1 MTVCLAGRVR
11 ARIDARGAEQVRIV
25 EFLNRRGARWH
36 ASEGESL
43 VADAVS
49 SEPRVAG
56 EIQAVDRA
64 AQILRLFGPERP
76 RLTAAEAAELLQLN
90 RTTTYRYCV
99 SLVAAGLLERGVE
112 SGTFVPGALLVQLG
126 AFAIGR
132 RQVVDLASTH
142 MRSLSVDTGLTSVLS
157 LWGSM
162 GPVVSRVEEE
172 SARSVVVTVRVG
184 TQLSLAS
191 AQAKIFLAHQNDRD
205 RAGRLL
211 AVLPDELRAEVGRE
225 IRELGAPD
233 DIAAGIDGLGIHAIA
248 APVFD
253 EYSVCASLAL
263 IGTNDMLPFDVDTE
277 IAARLRAAASA
288 LSWEMGSASP
298 AAD

>member
-1 MTVCLAGRVR
+1 LEPLM
-11 ARIDARGAEQVRIV
+11 
-25 EFLNRRGARWH
+25 
-36 ASEGESL
+36 
-43 VADAVS
+43 ADAGNG
-49 SEPRVAG
+49 EARVAG

-112 SGTFVPGALLVQLG
+112 PGTFTPGALLVQLG

-132 RQVVDLASTH
+132 RQVVDLASGH
-142 MRSLSVDTGLTSVLS
+142 MRSLSAATGLTSVLS

-162 GPVVSRVEEE
+162 GPIVSRVEEE
-172 SARSVVVTVRVG
+172 STRSVVVTVRVG

-191 AQAKIFLAHQNDRD
+191 AQAKIFLAHQSDRD
-205 RAGRLL
+205 RAERLL
-211 AVLPDELRAEVGRE
+211 AVLPDDLRAQVRRE
-225 IRELGAPD
+225 IRELSVTGEIAVGA
-233 DIAAGIDGLGIHAIA
+233 DGLGIHAVA

-263 IGTNDMLPFDVDTE
+263 IGTNDMLPLDVNTDT
-277 IAARLRAAASA
+277 ARRLRDAASA
-288 LSWEMGSASP
+288 LSREMGG
-298 AAD
+298 AAEHID

>member
-1 MTVCLAGRVR
+1 MTDL
-11 ARIDARGAEQVRIV
+11 E
-25 EFLNRRGARWH
+25 
-36 ASEGESL
+36 
-43 VADAVS
+43 S

-99 SLVAAGLLERGVE
+99 SLVAAGLLERGAE
-112 SGTFVPGALLVQLG
+112 TGTFVPGALLVQLG

-132 RQVVDLASTH
+132 REVVDLASTH
-142 MRSLSVDTGLTSVLS
+142 MRRLSAETGLTSVLS

-162 GPVVSRVEEE
+162 GPIVSRVEEE
-172 SARSVVVTVRVG
+172 SSRSVVVTVRVG
-184 TQLSLAS
+184 VQLSLAS
-191 AQAKIFLAHQNDRD
+191 AQGKIFLAHQSDQD
-205 RAGRLL
+205 RAQRLL

-225 IRELGAPD
+225 IRDLAGTGGIAVGA
-233 DIAAGIDGLGIHAIA
+233 DGLGVHAIA

-253 EYSVCASLAL
+253 EYSVCASLAM
-263 IGTNDMLPFDVDTE
+263 IGTNDMLPFDLDTSA
-277 IAARLRAAASA
+277 AARLREAAAA
-288 LSWEMGSASP
+288 LSHEMGSVRP
-298 AAD
+298 VVG